1 MSPLSKWILCQHGA
15 KYPTEIFSRLS
26 MCVALGLSQG
36 QVSLAG
42 TEREMRARLVQDLNV
57 L

>member
-15 KYPTEIFSRLS
+15 EYQTKIFSRLS